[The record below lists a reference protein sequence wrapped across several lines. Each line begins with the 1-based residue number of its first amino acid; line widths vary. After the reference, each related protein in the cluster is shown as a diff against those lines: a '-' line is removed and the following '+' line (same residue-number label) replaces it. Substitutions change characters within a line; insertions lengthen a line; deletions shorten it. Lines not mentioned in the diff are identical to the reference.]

1 MYPLSEFLLRL
12 SGGDLELNKKKM
24 PFAKEFLVGI

>member
-12 SGGDLELNKKKM
+12 SGGDVELEKKKR
-24 PFAKEFLVGI
+24 PFAKDFLVGI